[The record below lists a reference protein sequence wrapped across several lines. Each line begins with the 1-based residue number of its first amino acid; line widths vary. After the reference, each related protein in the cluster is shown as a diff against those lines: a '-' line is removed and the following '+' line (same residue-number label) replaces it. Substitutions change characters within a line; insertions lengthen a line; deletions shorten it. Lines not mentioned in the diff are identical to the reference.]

1 MAPEGAPIFL
11 IKAPSAIFKEK
22 GFSFRPLSLELKMVP
37 ILTLGSSGEDSGSDS
52 WRNNNRNNPGYSILT
67 GCGLT

>member
-52 WRNNNRNNPGYSILT
+52 WRN
-67 GCGLT
+67 